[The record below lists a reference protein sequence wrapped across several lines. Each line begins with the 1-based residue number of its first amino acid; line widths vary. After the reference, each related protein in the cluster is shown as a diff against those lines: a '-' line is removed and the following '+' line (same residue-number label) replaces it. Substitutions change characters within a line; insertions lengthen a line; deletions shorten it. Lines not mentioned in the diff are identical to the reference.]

1 MLLGC
6 GCLFAIL
13 AASFPRVALL
23 VMWVFTPLVDRAFNT
38 FVGPLLGLAFLPFT
52 TIMYVLVYPV
62 FGWGWLWVVLGLF
75 LDISTYAGGAYRNRN
90 QIQGY
95 PAQNY

>member
-1 MLLGC
+1 MILGC

-23 VMWVFTPLVDRAFNT
+23 FVWVFTPLVERAFST

-52 TIMYVLVYPV
+52 TLVYVLLFPV
-62 FGWGWLWVVLGLF
+62 IGWGWLWVGLGL
-75 LDISTYAGGAYRNRN
+75 LADISTYAGSAYRNRA

-95 PAQNY
+95 PVGSY